1 MRDHIITFPEPFLIV
16 IIVVKPLKE
25 VVIKKV
31 TKKIDVTIDITLSE
45 CYSMNTS
52 CNQ

>member
-1 MRDHIITFPEPFLIV
+1 MSDYIITISGAFSFF
-16 IIVVKPLKE
+16 IINVKSLKE

-31 TKKIDVTIDITLSE
+31 TKKNDVTIDITLSE

>member
-1 MRDHIITFPEPFLIV
+1 MRDYII
-16 IIVVKPLKE
+16 IISGAFFICYNQCKIFKGSCNKE
-25 VVIKKV
+25 SY
-31 TKKIDVTIDITLSE
+31 KKIDVTIDITLSE

>member
-1 MRDHIITFPEPFLIV
+1 MRDYII
-16 IIVVKPLKE
+16 IISGAFFICYNQCKIFKGSCN
-25 VVIKKV
+25 KKSY
-31 TKKIDVTIDITLSE
+31 KKFDVTIDITLSE